1 MLQSLFLAVPLNK
14 LQADAEGKEEQQWWN
29 KSKNDTTETGASWSV
44 EHLEGKK
51 AVVHTTYVEP

>member
-1 MLQSLFLAVPLNK
+1 MLQSLFLAVSLNK
-14 LQADAEGKEEQQWWN
+14 LQTDAEGKEKQQWWN
-29 KSKNDTTETGASWSV
+29 KSKNDTTGASWSV